1 MAAPAFSP
9 FASTVNPFPSSF
21 NPGGVRQQQPAAFT
35 TNDTLY
41 EENVDD
47 FNADV
52 AANIVKEIEE
62 RERKDGEAKQQKHLD
77 GQVKKALRELKT
89 AAQQKKQGVE
99 FVLEV
104 PEQLAHGYTPADY
117 LGKFISALHERG
129 FQTKPD
135 DHPPD
140 LHGGPNGSNYTLAIS
155 FANALHRLKNP
166 SSSLS
171 FGGGFGLSSPFPSL
185 SSAGASSSTSGS
197 FGSAFG
203 SPFAPVSKQ

>member
-21 NPGGVRQQQPAAFT
+21 NPGVVRQQPAFT
-35 TNDTLY
+35 TNDSLY

-52 AANIVKEIEE
+52 AANIVKEVED
-62 RERKDGEAKQQKHLD
+62 REKKDAEAKQQRHLE
-77 GQVKKALRELKT
+77 GQVKKALRELKV
-89 AAQQKKQGVE
+89 AAQQKKAEIE

-104 PEQLAHGYTPADY
+104 PEQLAYGYTPADY
-117 LGKFISALHERG
+117 FGKFISALHERG
-129 FQTKPD
+129 FEAKSGV
-135 DHPPD
+135 HPPE
-140 LHGGPNGSNYTLAIS
+140 LHTGPNGSNYTLAIS